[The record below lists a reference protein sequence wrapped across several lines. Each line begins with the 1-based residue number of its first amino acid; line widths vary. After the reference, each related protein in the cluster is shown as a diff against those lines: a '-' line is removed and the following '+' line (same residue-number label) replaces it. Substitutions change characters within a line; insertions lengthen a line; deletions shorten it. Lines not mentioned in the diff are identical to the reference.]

1 MPTIEFQGANE
12 LLAALPRAGRDR
24 LLFRCRPCELEFG
37 TILYEPGKAMR
48 HVYFPTGA
56 LISLLTAVDRRNAIE
71 VGMIGREG
79 VLGVPLMMGVTQS
92 PVRALVQGAGS
103 ALRMTSADFLKELAR
118 SPDLRHVVLRFAH
131 ALTMQISQS
140 AACNRFHQVDAR
152 LARWLLM
159 TRDRV
164 GAPEFQLTHQFLANM
179 LGVRR
184 EGVTQAANRLQK
196 RSLIEFG
203 RGHLSILNVKGLEAA
218 ACACYAVVRLRGRKP
233 ARHG

>member
-1 MPTIEFQGANE
+1 MPTIEYQGAND
-12 LLAALPRAGRDR
+12 LLSALPRAARER
-24 LLFRCRPCELEFG
+24 LLSRCRPCQLEFG
-37 TILYEPGKAMR
+37 AILYEPGKAMR
-48 HVYFPTGA
+48 HVYFPTDG

-79 VLGVPLMMGVTQS
+79 VLGIPLMMGVTHS
-92 PVRALVQGAGS
+92 PVRALVQGAGG
-103 ALRMTSADFLKELAR
+103 ALRMTSGEFIKELAR
-118 SPDLRHVVLRFAH
+118 SPALRQVVLEFAH
-131 ALTMQISQS
+131 TLTMQISQA

-203 RGHLSILNVKGLEAA
+203 RGHLSILNVKGLESA

-233 ARHG
+233 ARRD